1 MKYCI
6 RKKHSFIIAG
16 SAFLLLLSSCISY
29 KNIPYIQD
37 VTDTLKPAVTQT
49 IPFKN
54 PLIQPDDILSIN
66 IQTLDAGVTNV
77 LNSTTN
83 APAAQS
89 QIVNNPQQIPAGYL
103 VDKNGEV
110 ELPFTGK
117 IKLEGLTTQEARD
130 KITAEV
136 AKQFISPVVSV
147 RFANFKV
154 TVLGEVVR
162 PSTYVM
168 PNEKVNVFDALGL
181 AGDMTIYGKRENVLL
196 MRDTLNDQKE
206 MIRLNLNSKTIVS
219 SPYFYLRP
227 NDIIYV
233 EPRPEKLATID
244 AARTRTISLVAA
256 GISLMVVIFSK
267 VIK

>member
-1 MKYCI
+1 MKYCV
-6 RKKHSFIIAG
+6 RKKISLIVTG
-16 SAFLLLLSSCISY
+16 SAFLCLMNSCISY

-37 VTDTLKPAVTQT
+37 VTDTSKPVLSQT

-66 IQTLDAGVTNV
+66 IQTLDAGVSTV

-83 APAAQS
+83 APAPQVSTS
-89 QIVNNPQQIPAGYL
+89 QQQIPSGYL

-130 KITAEV
+130 KITTEV
-136 AKQFISPVVSV
+136 AKQFNSPVVSV
-147 RFANFKV
+147 RFANFKI
-154 TVLGEVVR
+154 TVLGEVVK
-162 PSTYVM
+162 PSTYVV
-168 PNEKVNVFDALGL
+168 PNEKVNIFDALGL
-181 AGDMTIYGKRENVLL
+181 AGDMTIFGKRENVLL
-196 MRDTLNDQKE
+196 MRDTLTDQKE
-206 MIRLNLNSKTIVS
+206 MIRLDLNSKAIVS

-233 EPRPEKLATID
+233 EPRPEKIASLD

-256 GISLMVVIFSK
+256 GISLLVVIFAK
-267 VIK
+267 VVK